1 MPLIIEARA
10 GRLRSKLVAESF
22 ASFLDVCRY
31 GDLNPPPVDV
41 LLNPR
46 NRCLKIAHLVFRV
59 HGFRRPET
67 ADPDEWANEVT
78 QKVLVGNGNGV
89 MDLTPNENEGE
100 AGIILSFV
108 GVAMI
113 MSAFITAQLL

>member
-1 MPLIIEARA
+1 M
-10 GRLRSKLVAESF
+10 
-22 ASFLDVCRY
+22 
-31 GDLNPPPVDV
+31 
-41 LLNPR
+41 
-46 NRCLKIAHLVFRV
+46 

-67 ADPDEWANEVT
+67 ADPDEWADAVR

-100 AGIILSFV
+100 AGIILGFV
-108 GVAMI
+108 GVAML